1 MGGFENGEK
10 HAYVIKVWPLSL
22 IQAKSAKV
30 RSQLY
35 DLQSRVSII
44 INSEPL
50 MHALSPFK
58 NLVNSLCNLI
68 QNSLTYCGR
77 LVLIIWTE
85 FTNFHPFF
93 LPLDVV
99 E

>member
-1 MGGFENGEK
+1 MTFGPILLTIWMGGFKNGEK

-50 MHALSPFK
+50 MHALSH
-58 NLVNSLCNLI
+58 LGEV
-68 QNSLTYCGR
+68 
-77 LVLIIWTE
+77 
-85 FTNFHPFF
+85 
-93 LPLDVV
+93 
-99 E
+99 